1 MNHALHKPMTV
12 DEFLAWEDQ
21 QERKWEFDGFAPV
34 AMVGGT
40 FEHAVIG
47 SNIVVA
53 LQGHLR
59 GSPCRAIN
67 SDLKIRV
74 AGRIRYPDAFVICAP
89 VPRGTKVIS
98 EPVAVFEVLSEST
111 RRTDHFL
118 KNQECRDT
126 PSIQRYVMLE
136 QDRIAATVW
145 TRAGDD
151 WVGHILPADAML
163 AMPEVG
169 VELPLAEFYDG
180 VELAPPE
187 PP

>member
-1 MNHALHKPMTV
+1 MNHALRKPMTL

-21 QERKWEFDGFAPV
+21 QEHKWEFDGFAPV

-40 FEHAVIG
+40 FEHTVIG
-47 SNIVVA
+47 GNIYAV
-53 LQGHLR
+53 LRDRLR
-59 GSPCRAIN
+59 GSPCRVVN
-67 SDLKIRV
+67 NELKIRV
-74 AGRIRYPDAFVICAP
+74 AGRIRYPDAFVICTP

-98 EPVAVFEVLSEST
+98 EPVVVFEVLSEST
-111 RRTDHFL
+111 RRTDQFL
-118 KNQECRDT
+118 KNQEYRDT
-126 PSIQRYVMLE
+126 PSIQRYVILE

-151 WVGHILPADAML
+151 WVGRILLADATL
-163 AMPEVG
+163 AMPEIG

-180 VELAPPE
+180 VELPPPE